1 MNRFKGWLKNLTLS
15 QQLFVLIFFFIS
27 FFASFF
33 FVFLTGK
40 VDEFVSEQMYVVI
53 DRNQEMIE
61 DMYRENLDPKIIM
74 RFQGNDSSSMYNIFY
89 TDKGN
94 FSVASDKINEIPNL
108 SNHISEHLRRQVA
121 NRNQIG
127 HYAFEDDEHKVY
139 YAINILSDD
148 FAFVTIAT
156 HEYRM
161 NYRDTLLST
170 VVNITVLVVGLF
182 FIVLM
187 VWMASL
193 IHPIN
198 QIRNYI
204 EKMRLGEE
212 AELKINRNDEIGE
225 LAEAIVVM
233 REEIKRQEKVKE
245 EMIHNISH
253 DLKTPI
259 ATIKSYGESI
269 KDGIYPYDTLEK
281 SVDVIINNAE
291 RLEKKVYSLL
301 YLNRVDY
308 LVSSSTQEVETNMKT
323 VAEDVLQALK
333 VIRNDV
339 EIISELE
346 DTWFNGGY
354 EPWRITIENL
364 LDNALRYAKDKVI
377 LTVKDNEVSVANNGP
392 QMNEDRLQTLFKPFE
407 KGQGGQ
413 FGIGLSIVHKVTS
426 ANGYNV
432 TGENTPDG
440 VIFRIYLP
448 QHKIK
453 QLKKQKSRLS
463 DETIKDA
470 KYASKE
476 VMRNSK

>member
-1 MNRFKGWLKNLTLS
+1 MNRFKGWLTNLSLS

-40 VDEFVSEQMYVVI
+40 VDEFVSDQMYIVI
-53 DRNQEMIE
+53 DRNQDIISN
-61 DMYRENLDPKIIM
+61 MYLENLDPKIIM
-74 RFQGNDSSSMYNIFY
+74 RFQGDDSSSMYNIFY
-89 TDKGN
+89 TEQGN
-94 FSVASDKINEIPNL
+94 FSTASDKINEIPNL
-108 SNHISEHLRRQVA
+108 SSHISNNLRRQVL
-121 NRNQIG
+121 NKTQIE
-127 HYAFEDDEHKVY
+127 HYSFDENGNKVY
-139 YAINILSDD
+139 YAINILNDD
-148 FAFVTIAT
+148 FAFAT
-156 HEYRM
+156 VIPHEYRM
-161 NYRDTLLST
+161 NYRDYLLSS
-170 VVNITVLVVGLF
+170 VVNVTVLVVGLF

-187 VWMASL
+187 IWMASL
-193 IHPIN
+193 IHPLN

-204 EKMRLGEE
+204 EKIRLGEE
-212 AELKINRNDEIGE
+212 SELKINRNDEIGE
-225 LAEAIVVM
+225 LAEAIVNM
-233 REEIKRQEKVKE
+233 RKEILRQEKVKE

-308 LVSSSTQEVETNMKT
+308 LVSQNTGEVFTDIKE
-323 VAEDVLQALK
+323 VVEEVLQAVK

-339 EIISELE
+339 EIISDLDE
-346 DTWFNGGY
+346 DVYFNGSA

-364 LDNALRYAKDKVI
+364 IDNALRYAKDTVVI
-377 LTVKDNEVSVANNGP
+377 TLKENELSIENNGP
-392 QMNEDRLQTLFKPFE
+392 QMSESRIQSLFKPFE
-407 KGQGGQ
+407 KGQGGN

-426 ANGYNV
+426 ANGYVV
-432 TGENTPDG
+432 TGENTSDG
-440 VIFRIYLP
+440 VIFRIAYP
-448 QHKIK
+448 QHKLK
-453 QLKKQKSRLS
+453 QLKKQKTRLS

-470 KYASKE
+470 KYSSKE
-476 VMRNSK
+476 K